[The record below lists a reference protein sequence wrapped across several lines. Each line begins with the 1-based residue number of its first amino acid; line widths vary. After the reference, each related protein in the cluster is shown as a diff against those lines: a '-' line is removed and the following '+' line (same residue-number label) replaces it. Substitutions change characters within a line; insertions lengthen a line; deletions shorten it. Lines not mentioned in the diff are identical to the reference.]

1 MFTALSMGLSH
12 ELPNEGYQAI
22 ALISYDQ
29 NVNQFDDPRV
39 QQWTTAID
47 PNVNL
52 VTEQQIQ
59 QEPLQQQQTILFVST
74 PMDLIESVKPVQVML
89 SPCSIQTA
97 VQCPVNVIQVPTN
110 LLLTDNNSYIVIPP
124 EGLTLEVPAMNLAV
138 DNSLTLP
145 STITLASPSI
155 NITQDNQLSP
165 TASNEMAKEW
175 YVDAELVA
183 RGLDAYNSTTKNS
196 QQQHQIQT
204 HELQTHQLQTQQLQT
219 QQLQTQQ
226 LQTQQLQTQQLY
238 QQQFEVVTFEDERTR
253 DSFNISMENCLV
265 QTLNQQHQQELFN
278 FNVNSNEDSNE
289 DSNSNS
295 NSNSN
300 VDYADVLRLSEVEV
314 GQDVVTDEQARQ
326 WSNDSVI
333 SYRAML
339 MFKKTNVGKNF
350 NTKNMK
356 RY

>member
-1 MFTALSMGLSH
+1 MFTVLSMGLSY

-39 QQWTTAID
+39 QQWSTAID

-155 NITQDNQLSP
+155 NITQDNLS
-165 TASNEMAKEW
+165 
-175 YVDAELVA
+175 LI
-183 RGLDAYNSTTKNS
+183 
-196 QQQHQIQT
+196 HI
-204 HELQTHQLQTQQLQT
+204 
-219 QQLQTQQ
+219 
-226 LQTQQLQTQQLY
+226 
-238 QQQFEVVTFEDERTR
+238 
-253 DSFNISMENCLV
+253 
-265 QTLNQQHQQELFN
+265 
-278 FNVNSNEDSNE
+278 
-289 DSNSNS
+289 
-295 NSNSN
+295 
-300 VDYADVLRLSEVEV
+300 
-314 GQDVVTDEQARQ
+314 
-326 WSNDSVI
+326 
-333 SYRAML
+333 
-339 MFKKTNVGKNF
+339 
-350 NTKNMK
+350 
-356 RY
+356 

>member
-1 MFTALSMGLSH
+1 MFTALRMGLSH

-138 DNSLTLP
+138 DNSLALP
-145 STITLASPSI
+145 STITLASPSL
-155 NITQDNQLSP
+155 NITQNNQLSP

-183 RGLDAYNSTTKNS
+183 RGLDAYNSTNKNS
-196 QQQHQIQT
+196 QRQQHQVQT
-204 HELQTHQLQTQQLQT
+204 HELQTQQLQT
-219 QQLQTQQ
+219 QQLQ
-226 LQTQQLQTQQLY
+226 LEQLY
-238 QQQFEVVTFEDERTR
+238 QPQFEVVTIEDERTQ

-265 QTLNQQHQQELFN
+265 QTLNQQQQHELFN
-278 FNVNSNEDSNE
+278 FNINSNE

-295 NSNSN
+295 NSSSN
-300 VDYADVLRLSEVEV
+300 VDYGDVLRLSEVEV

-333 SYRAML
+333 SYRAMV

-350 NTKNMK
+350 NTKNMI